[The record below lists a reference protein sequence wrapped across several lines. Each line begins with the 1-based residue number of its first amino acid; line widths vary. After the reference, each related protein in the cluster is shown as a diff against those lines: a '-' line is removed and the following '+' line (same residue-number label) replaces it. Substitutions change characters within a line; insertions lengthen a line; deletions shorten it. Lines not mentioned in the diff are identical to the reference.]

1 MPDENMTS
9 WEEWQKDDAIM
20 KDFNAILHENHI
32 SANKYN
38 YLAFKACF

>member
-9 WEEWQKDDAIM
+9 WEEWQKDDRIM

-32 SANKYN
+32 SANKE
-38 YLAFKACF
+38 